1 MRLTRV
7 LSGVPLESG
16 RVTELGGDASH
27 HVLKVLR
34 LRVGDALVVFDGNGH
49 EFAAEIES
57 CAQSR
62 VRVRVLEQRPVLD
75 ESPLRITLV
84 QAVSRTDRMDWTL
97 QKATELGVH
106 AIAPVLSARSIV
118 KLDGEQA
125 RRKLDHWR
133 AIVGNA
139 CEQCA
144 RSTLPLVHEPEPL
157 AGYLVRSRLSNC
169 SIVLEPT
176 GASELAAAPAGDG
189 YLELLIG
196 PEGGFE
202 PSELVLAVRSGF
214 EARRLGPRIL
224 RTETAGV
231 AAIAILQALHGD
243 LASRP
248 DRTNRS

>member
-1 MRLTRV
+1 VRLTRV
-7 LSGVPLESG
+7 ISGVPLESG
-16 RVTELGGDASH
+16 RVMELGSDAAH
-27 HVLKVLR
+27 HVIKVLR
-34 LRVGDALVVFDGNGH
+34 LGVGDPLVVFDGQGN

-62 VRVRVLEQRPVLD
+62 VRVRVLEPRPAVG

-84 QAVSRTDRMDWTL
+84 QAVSRTDRMDLTL

-125 RRKLDHWR
+125 RRKLEHWR
-133 AIVGNA
+133 AIVVNA

-144 RSTLPLVHEPEPL
+144 RSTLPILREPEQL
-157 AGYLVRSRLSNC
+157 ASYLLRPRLSSR
-169 SIVLEPT
+169 SIVLDPSGT
-176 GASELAAAPAGDG
+176 GDLAAVPGGDG
-189 YLELLIG
+189 DLELLIG
-196 PEGGFE
+196 PEGGLE
-202 PSELVLAVRSGF
+202 PGELELAGRCGF
-214 EARRLGPRIL
+214 ESRRLGPRIL

-243 LASRP
+243 LAHRPASRE
-248 DRTNRS
+248 

>member
-1 MRLTRV
+1 M
-7 LSGVPLESG
+7 SGVPLEPG
-16 RVTELGGDASH
+16 CVTELGSDAAH

-34 LRVGDALVVFDGNGH
+34 LRVGDPLVVFDGHGN
-49 EFAAEIES
+49 EFAAEIEA
-57 CAQSR
+57 CAHSR
-62 VRVRVLEQRPVLD
+62 VRVRVLEPRPAVG

-106 AIAPVLSARSIV
+106 AIVPVLSARSVV

-125 RRKLDHWR
+125 RRKLEHWR
-133 AIVGNA
+133 AIVVNA

-144 RSTLPLVHEPEPL
+144 RSTLPIVREPEPL
-157 AGYLVRSRLSNC
+157 ASYLIRPRLSRR
-169 SIVLEPT
+169 SIVLEPA
-176 GASELAAAPAGDG
+176 GADELAAAPGGDG
-189 YLELLIG
+189 DLELLIG

-202 PSELVLAVRSGF
+202 SAELELAQRSGF
-214 EARRLGPRIL
+214 TALRLGPRVL

-243 LASRP
+243 LGHRP
-248 DRTNRS
+248 APPE